1 MWSIS
6 FAGRRAT
13 GSAVAKALERGLTR
27 IRQAVRA
34 TALGLAAFALS
45 GCSLLPRTAVVPM
58 PVLTPPG
65 ACSAASGRIAPVL
78 LVMLPGA
85 YSLPPEF
92 VDEGFVAL
100 LRQRGVD
107 ADVQI
112 VDSHLGYFSNGSVLT
127 RLRDDV
133 IAPARARGYRQI
145 WLVGISLGG
154 YGSLAYAAVH
164 GNDPRAGIDGVVAIA
179 PYLGGRRL
187 LTEIQAAG
195 GPVAWAA
202 TQPPVIGDRM
212 PSMAEGGASDD
223 AGREVWRWLVAH
235 AAGDRAKALP
245 VYLGFGTEDRLAE
258 GHRLLAGVL
267 LPSRV
272 DRAPGGHDWPP
283 WRDLWQ
289 QWLVRDLLPRARVSD
304 CHAFAVAPV
313 SAGPTAAGA
322 ATAAPR

>member
-1 MWSIS
+1 M
-6 FAGRRAT
+6 
-13 GSAVAKALERGLTR
+13 
-27 IRQAVRA
+27 
-34 TALGLAAFALS
+34 ALGLAACALS
-45 GCSLLPRTAVVPM
+45 GCGLLPRTAVVPM
-58 PVLTPPG
+58 PVLAPPG
-65 ACSAASGRIAPVL
+65 ACSAAAGRIAPVL
-78 LVMLPGA
+78 VVMLPGA

-100 LRQRGVD
+100 LRQQGVD
-107 ADVQI
+107 VDVQI
-112 VDSHLGYFSNGSVLT
+112 VDSHLGYFSNGSALS

-133 IAPARARGYRQI
+133 IAPARARGYQQI

-164 GNDPRAGIDGVVAIA
+164 GNDPRVGIDGVVAIA

-187 LTEIQAAG
+187 LADIQDAG

-202 TQPPVIGDRM
+202 TKPPVVDDRV
-212 PSMAEGGASDD
+212 PSMAKGGASDD

-235 AAGDRAKALP
+235 AAGDRTKALP

-267 LPSRV
+267 PQSRV

-289 QWLVRDLLPRARVSD
+289 QWLVRDLLPRAPAGD
-304 CHAFAVAPV
+304 CR
-313 SAGPTAAGA
+313 A
-322 ATAAPR
+322 ATAASAATVPPGSAAAPAVPLR